1 MKNWPKIFY
10 TVGGKIIFRT
20 CSPFQNIPLRA
31 LETLYCSITTHTNW
45 KLEDLR
51 GGVIIERTNNSKDS
65 NNQNKI

>member
-31 LETLYCSITTHTNW
+31 LETLMQGYYFCQVKGRHPP
-45 KLEDLR
+45 
-51 GGVIIERTNNSKDS
+51 ERKFLLNEEK
-65 NNQNKI
+65 